1 MSHTRDEL
9 NALRDLLTAA
19 MADCDMPGAGDGD
32 REEWQRLA
40 VYRGVVS
47 DALRGRQSVPWHP
60 DAQAMADYLAGE
72 GPCPLTELGHSLGWE
87 TAEPVPAV
95 AAASRSWVDDVIA
108 LSRPGPPPVA
118 PPQRPRAVPEPRR
131 VHERPPVTEHA
142 APGRDRIWLDV
153 PYAER
158 PAASRAGAVY
168 DPVRKSW
175 YAPRPGITALAVWSQ
190 LPQVLAGEDRAFGA
204 GLFVDLIPKTSWF
217 ANVRAV
223 VSERDWHRIR
233 RMVHRRAGERC
244 EACGAVEDKAV
255 KRYLECHERFS
266 YHGSGGCGLQMLQ
279 RLICLCSE
287 CHRATHYGHTALS
300 GPQAEA
306 QAQSHLMRVTGMS
319 PAQLQVH
326 LDEAWRIWEQRSVRQ
341 WTVDLSVISRAG
353 IAVSAP
359 AEGGA
364 SAWAS

>member
-19 MADCDMPGAGDGD
+19 MADCDMPGAGAGD

-40 VYRGVVS
+40 AYRGVVT
-47 DALRGRQSVPWHP
+47 DALRDRQAAAWRP
-60 DAQAMADYLAGE
+60 DAQAMADYLAGD
-72 GPCPLTELGHSLGWE
+72 GPSPLTELGHSLHWE
-87 TAEPVPAV
+87 PAEAVPAA
-95 AAASRSWVDDVIA
+95 AAASGSWVDDVVA
-108 LSRPGPPPVA
+108 LSRPGPAPVA
-118 PPQRPRAVPEPRR
+118 PPQLSRAVPEPRR
-131 VHERPPVTEHA
+131 VHERPPVTAHA
-142 APGRDRIWLDV
+142 VPGCDRIWLDV
-153 PYAER
+153 PYADR
-158 PAASRAGAVY
+158 RAADRAGAIY

-175 YAPRPGITALAVWSQ
+175 YAPRPGISALTVWSQ
-190 LPQVLAGEDRAFGA
+190 LPEVLAGEDRTFGQ

-233 RMVHRRAGERC
+233 KMARRRAGDRC
-244 EACGAVEDKAV
+244 EACGARQAKAV

-266 YHGSGGCGLQMLQ
+266 YHGSGGTGLQMLQ
-279 RLICLCSE
+279 RLICLCSD

-306 QAQSHLMRVTGMS
+306 GAQAHLMRVTGMS
-319 PAQLQVH
+319 PAQLQAH

-341 WTVDLSVISRAG
+341 WTVDLSIISRAG
-353 IAVSAP
+353 VAVSDP